1 MRHYT
6 PGEIRNLYDTNPN
19 MTLRELSRITGR
31 NTWNLKEILMP
42 RDNNACVADYVA
54 EGLGEK

>member
-1 MRHYT
+1 
-6 PGEIRNLYDTNPN
+6 

-42 RDNNACVADYVA
+42 RDSNACVADYVA